1 MRCQWANSELSVMLA
16 SNRQKG
22 LTLVEL
28 LISMALGMVAISGLV
43 SFIGYGLGV
52 NATVINKSQLS
63 EETETIMDFIA
74 SEVMRAGYSGNTIAT
89 VQDPTA
95 NPSLFN
101 NSIVVS
107 RHPDEAL
114 NTCIL
119 FSYDFDSDGTVDSL
133 GVNEEFGFRLRSG
146 EVQIRQLGAPC
157 NSDTD
162 WSAINNFQTTEINAL
177 SFILSP
183 LEINSV
189 TRTKIDINIQSQSKT
204 SPRFTTNLTRNFIVR
219 NYD

>member
-1 MRCQWANSELSVMLA
+1 MLTR
-16 SNRQKG
+16 NKQKG
-22 LTLVEL
+22 LTLIEL

-52 NATVINKSQLS
+52 NATAINKSKLS
-63 EETETIMDFIA
+63 EETETIMDFVA

-95 NPSLFN
+95 NPSLFK

-119 FSYDFDSDGTVDSL
+119 FNYDFDSDGPVDSV

-146 EVQIRQLGAPC
+146 EVQIRQLGALC
-157 NSDTD
+157 NSDTN
-162 WSAINNFQTTEINAL
+162 WSAINNVQTTDINAL
-177 SFILSP
+177 TFILSP
-183 LEINSV
+183 LEVRGV
-189 TRTKIDINIQSQSKT
+189 TRNQIDINIQSQSKT
-204 SPRFTTNLTRNFIVR
+204 STRFTTNLTRNFIVR